1 MKKWNLVVG
10 NKPKAR
16 VLSVLLAVTMS
27 FSLFGCGQTA
37 SDKAN
42 SEASAAA
49 SEVEEEAKDAAS
61 ETVTNPSHSSESGK
75 DETVYIVTDASGNP
89 TNITVNDQLKNKD
102 GKASLVDK
110 TDLKDIVNV
119 NGDGSYKENDD
130 GTITWETGSADV
142 YYQGTTDK
150 TLPVTVSLSYQLDG
164 KDIRPED
171 LAGKSGH
178 VKIRF
183 DYKNTATVREKVGDK
198 EEDVTVPFAMISGA
212 ILPMDKFTNVSVTNG
227 KIMGDGQNNI
237 VVGMAFP
244 GLKDALDWENLKE
257 DAKDDE
263 ARKKLDDVDIP
274 EYVEI
279 EADVKDFALDMTMT
293 MASSNILSDL
303 GGVDDID
310 VSSVTDKMND
320 LQDGTDKLEDGAK
333 KLKNGT
339 SDLKDGVTE
348 LADGTSDMK
357 DGTSDLRDG
366 ASKLKDGTSDLRDG
380 ASDLKDGTSDLVDGA
395 SSLKNGTAELKNG
408 ASDLKN
414 GTSRLKNGT
423 SDLKSGMKKL
433 SDGAATLKNGT
444 SSLSAGTNDLKDGT
458 EKLSSGAKTLSG
470 GAGTLADGLTKLASA
485 TSGLDSKSAGAMES
499 GLSSL
504 VGGLYKV
511 QAGVKTAAGA
521 ISDGTDTS
529 SATLIGGLKAMS
541 LLSATNET
549 EAGRA
554 NENLDS
560 VISYL
565 NAHQEKDITPAD
577 ILSARNGLCTQ
588 YQTMLGTLT
597 QLGYDT
603 ASTPDVSG
611 LAKTLSDKTAAYQ
624 KAASAYADAYAA
636 YKTAD
641 ALASNAADGTSS
653 SASPAKAAVIEDE
666 EDFDKED
673 QSAAEGSEG
682 RAAGTK
688 TSSDAT
694 GHAAED
700 ESTTGNAGTD
710 STGTAGS
717 KETADGENGGTSP
730 ADGTGSVSTESTGS
744 SVSSSAS
751 ATDSSASGNASS
763 PEAET
768 MQSTE
773 AGGDGLTTQIVTLE
787 DASPEVTSISVDDL
801 KKVSDDA
808 YAAMTKAAAEM
819 ADAQTAYTGAIAAQ
833 TILDQNPDSVKA
845 NIDKFNTILAVYNV
859 TIPEDQKY
867 SVYTPAAGGSSDA
880 SGASGSSDPA
890 ASGTVTYGKALDSAI
905 SAKESVGTIKAN
917 ESILRQSQQLE
928 MQSLTSLYKTLN
940 GTADQIGTDLNLY
953 KPMLSKASQMIGSLP
968 TLSSGIQSAA
978 AGASQLSA
986 GAQSLASGAAGA
998 DAGAAKLQAGAKE
1011 LDTGA
1016 GTLKSGI
1023 DSANSGTGN
1032 LYDGA
1037 VSLDDGAGKLY
1048 SGSASL
1054 YDGAGS
1060 LYNGAVKLND
1070 GAGTL
1075 YDGTVDLDN
1084 GAGDLYDGV
1093 IKLDDGAQDLYD
1105 GAKQLLDGSG
1115 DLDDGT
1121 QKLLDGIVKLNDEG
1135 IKKLT
1140 DLFGDNVQDAVD
1152 RIKAVKNASND
1163 YQTFTEIA
1171 PSEDKD
1177 AVNTVK
1183 FVYRTAAVRAE

>member
-10 NKPKAR
+10 NKPKAK

-102 GKASLVDK
+102 GAATLVDK

-119 NGDGSYKENDD
+119 NGDGSYTENSD
-130 GTITWETGSADV
+130 GTITWETESADV

-183 DYKNTATVREKVGDK
+183 DYKNTATVKEKVGGK

-244 GLKDALDWENLKE
+244 GLKDALDWENLKD

-303 GGVDDID
+303 GDVDDID

-333 KLKNGT
+333 QLKDGT
-339 SDLKDGVTE
+339 SDLKDGVSK

-366 ASKLKDGTSDLRDG
+366 ASKLKDGTSDLKDG
-380 ASDLKDGTSDLVDGA
+380 ASDLKDGTSDLKDGA
-395 SSLKNGTAELKNG
+395 SSLKSGTSELKTG
-408 ASDLKN
+408 ASDLKG
-414 GTSRLKNGT
+414 GTSKMKDGAST
-423 SDLKSGMKKL
+423 LKSGMQKL

-470 GAGTLADGLTKLASA
+470 GAGTLAGGLTELASA
-485 TSGLDSKSAGAMES
+485 TSGLDSKSAAMKS
-499 GLSSL
+499 GLTSL
-504 VGGLYKV
+504 VAGLYKV
-511 QAGVKTAAGA
+511 QAGVMTAAGA
-521 ISDGTDTS
+521 ISDGKKDTS
-529 SATLIGGLKAMS
+529 STTLIGGLNAMS
-541 LLSATNET
+541 NLTSENQSAAEDADTKLNT
-549 EAGRA
+549 
-554 NENLDS
+554 
-560 VISYL
+560 VITYL
-565 NAHQEKDITPAD
+565 NNHKEKDITTAD

-588 YQTMLGTLT
+588 YQTMLG
-597 QLGYDT
+597 QLQKWGYYNPDNDSI
-603 ASTPDVSG
+603 STPDVSSLG
-611 LAKTLSDKTAAYQ
+611 NTLTEKTAAYQ
-624 KAASAYADAYAA
+624 KAASAYADAYAT
-636 YKTAD
+636 YKA
-641 ALASNAADGTSS
+641 AEAMSSNAAAAS
-653 SASPAKAAVIEDE
+653 SPAAGAKVASLWDDED
-666 EDFDKED
+666 
-673 QSAAEGSEG
+673 SE
-682 RAAGTK
+682 
-688 TSSDAT
+688 S
-694 GHAAED
+694 ED
-700 ESTTGNAGTD
+700 ESSENADSQAASAVTETSSNTDGSASTGSTGNTNGSEVTNTALAVSSETASTASEDGSASSDMSSD
-710 STGTAGS
+710 SSTAGS
-717 KETADGENGGTSP
+717 
-730 ADGTGSVSTESTGS
+730 
-744 SVSSSAS
+744 SSSQA
-751 ATDSSASGNASS
+751 
-763 PEAET
+763 
-768 MQSTE
+768 QSTE
-773 AGGDGLTTQIVTLE
+773 ERGLTVQTVSQE
-787 DASPEVTSISVDDL
+787 ESPEITSTDVDAL
-801 KKVSDDA
+801 KRASDAA
-808 YAAMTKAAAEM
+808 YSAMTEAATAMAE
-819 ADAQTAYTGAIAAQ
+819 AQTAYTNAMAAK
-833 TILDQNPDSVKA
+833 TIIDQKPDSLKK
-845 NIDKFNTILAVYNV
+845 NIDTFNEVLKTSGM
-859 TIPEDQKY
+859 TIPTGKEYKII
-867 SVYTPAAGGSSDA
+867 T
-880 SGASGSSDPA
+880 SGSSDTTGTTES
-890 ASGTVTYGKALDSAI
+890 SGTDGTASVTYGNALDSAL
-905 SAKESVGTIKAN
+905 SAKESVGAIKVN
-917 ESILRQSQQLE
+917 EGILLQSE
-928 MQSLTSLYKTLN
+928 TTEIASLKSLYQTLN
-940 GTADQIGTDLNLY
+940 AIAGPDGQIEKELN
-953 KPMLSKASQMIGSLP
+953 KNKSMLSNASNMIDSLP
-968 TLSSGIQSAA
+968 ALSSGIKSAA
-978 AGASQLSA
+978 DGASTLSA
-986 GAQSLASGAAGA
+986 GAKSLASGAASA

-1054 YDGAGS
+1054 DDGAGS

-1093 IKLDDGAQDLYD
+1093 VKLDDGAQDLYD
-1105 GAKQLLDGSG
+1105 GAMQLLDGSG

-1121 QKLLDGIVKLNDEG
+1121 QDLLDGIIKLNDEG

-1140 DLFGDNVQDAVD
+1140 ELFGDNVQDAVD

-1183 FVYRTAAVRAE
+1183 FVYRTAAVKAE

>member
-183 DYKNTATVREKVGDK
+183 DYKNTATMKEKVGGK

-244 GLKDALDWENLKE
+244 GLKDALDWENLKK

-263 ARKKLDDVDIP
+263 AKKKLDDIDIP

-279 EADVKDFALDMTMT
+279 EADVKDFSLDMTMT
-293 MASSNILSDL
+293 MASSNILSDFSD
-303 GGVDDID
+303 VDDID
-310 VSSVTDKMND
+310 VSGITDKMNE
-320 LQDGTDKLEDGAK
+320 LQDGTDELEDGAK
-333 KLKNGT
+333 QLKDGT
-339 SDLKDGVTE
+339 SDLKDGVSE

-357 DGTSDLRDG
+357 DGTSDLKDG
-366 ASKLKDGTSDLRDG
+366 ASKLKDGTSDLKDG
-380 ASDLKDGTSDLVDGA
+380 ASDLKDGTSDLKDGA
-395 SSLKNGTAELKNG
+395 SSLKSGTSELKTG
-408 ASDLKN
+408 ASDLKG
-414 GTSRLKNGT
+414 GTSKMKDGAST
-423 SDLKSGMKKL
+423 LKSGMQKL
-433 SDGAATLKNGT
+433 ADGAATLKNGT

-470 GAGTLADGLTKLASA
+470 GAGTLAGGLTELASA
-485 TSGLDSKSAGAMES
+485 TSGLDSKSAAMKS
-499 GLSSL
+499 GLTSL
-504 VGGLYKV
+504 VAGLYKV
-511 QAGVKTAAGA
+511 QAGVMTAAGA
-521 ISDGTDTS
+521 ISDGNEDTS
-529 SATLIGGLKAMS
+529 STTLIGGLKAMS
-541 LLSATNET
+541 QLSKANET

-554 NENLDS
+554 NENLDN

-565 NAHQEKDITPAD
+565 NAHQEKDDITQAD

-588 YQTMLGTLT
+588 YQTMLGQLQKLGYYNPDNDSILTLDEKTLT
-597 QLGYDT
+597 E
-603 ASTPDVSG
+603 
-611 LAKTLSDKTAAYQ
+611 KTSAYQ
-624 KAASAYADAYAA
+624 KAASDYAKAASAYADAYAT
-636 YKTAD
+636 YKA
-641 ALASNAADGTSS
+641 AEAMSSNAAAAS
-653 SASPAKAAVIEDE
+653 SPAAGAKVASLWDDED
-666 EDFDKED
+666 
-673 QSAAEGSEG
+673 SE
-682 RAAGTK
+682 
-688 TSSDAT
+688 S
-694 GHAAED
+694 ED
-700 ESTTGNAGTD
+700 ESSENADSQAASAVTETSSNTDGSASTGSTGNTNGSEVTNTALAVSSETASTASEDGSASSDMSSD
-710 STGTAGS
+710 SSTAGS
-717 KETADGENGGTSP
+717 
-730 ADGTGSVSTESTGS
+730 
-744 SVSSSAS
+744 SSSQA
-751 ATDSSASGNASS
+751 
-763 PEAET
+763 
-768 MQSTE
+768 QSTE
-773 AGGDGLTTQIVTLE
+773 ERGLTVQTVSQE
-787 DASPEVTSISVDDL
+787 ESPEITSTDVDAL
-801 KKVSDDA
+801 KRASDAA
-808 YAAMTKAAAEM
+808 YSAMTEAATAMAE
-819 ADAQTAYTGAIAAQ
+819 AQTAYTNAMAAK
-833 TILDQNPDSVKA
+833 TIIDQKPDSLKK
-845 NIDKFNTILAVYNV
+845 NIDTFNEVLKTSGM
-859 TIPEDQKY
+859 TIPTGKEYKII
-867 SVYTPAAGGSSDA
+867 T
-880 SGASGSSDPA
+880 SGSSDTTGTTDGT
-890 ASGTVTYGKALDSAI
+890 ASVTYGNALDSAL
-905 SAKESVGTIKAN
+905 SAKESVGAIKVN
-917 ESILRQSQQLE
+917 EGILLQSE
-928 MQSLTSLYKTLN
+928 TTEIASLKSLYQTLN
-940 GTADQIGTDLNLY
+940 AIAGPDGQIEKELN
-953 KPMLSKASQMIGSLP
+953 KNKSMLSNASNMIDSLP
-968 TLSSGIQSAA
+968 ALSSGIKSAA
-978 AGASQLSA
+978 DGASTLSA
-986 GAQSLASGAAGA
+986 GAKSLASGAASA

-1054 YDGAGS
+1054 DDGAGS

-1093 IKLDDGAQDLYD
+1093 VKLDDGAQDLYD
-1105 GAKQLLDGSG
+1105 GAMQLLDGSG

-1121 QKLLDGIVKLNDEG
+1121 QDLLDGIIKLNDEG

-1140 DLFGDNVQDAVD
+1140 ELFGDNVQDAVD

-1183 FVYRTAAVRAE
+1183 FVYRTAAVKAE

>member
-183 DYKNTATVREKVGDK
+183 DYKNTATVKEKVGDK

-212 ILPMDKFTNVSVTNG
+212 ILPMNKFTNVSVTNG

-244 GLKDALDWENLKE
+244 GLKDALDWENLKK

-263 ARKKLDDVDIP
+263 AKKKLDDIDIP

-293 MASSNILSDL
+293 MASSNILSDFSD
-303 GGVDDID
+303 VDDID
-310 VSSVTDKMND
+310 VSGITDKMNE
-320 LQDGTDKLEDGAK
+320 LQDGTDELEDGAK
-333 KLKNGT
+333 QLKDGT
-339 SDLKDGVTE
+339 SDLKDGVSE

-357 DGTSDLRDG
+357 DGTSDLKDG
-366 ASKLKDGTSDLRDG
+366 ASKLKDGTSDLKDG
-380 ASDLKDGTSDLVDGA
+380 ASDLKDGTSDLKDGA
-395 SSLKNGTAELKNG
+395 SSLKSGTSELKTG
-408 ASDLKN
+408 ASDLKG
-414 GTSRLKNGT
+414 GTSKLKDGAST
-423 SDLKSGMKKL
+423 LKSGMQKL
-433 SDGAATLKNGT
+433 ADGAATLKNGT

-470 GAGTLADGLTKLASA
+470 GAGTLAGGLTELASA
-485 TSGLDSKSAGAMES
+485 TSGLDSKSAAMKS
-499 GLSSL
+499 GLTSF

-511 QAGVKTAAGA
+511 QAGVMTAAGA
-521 ISDGTDTS
+521 ISDGNEDTS
-529 SATLIGGLKAMS
+529 STTLIGGLNAMS
-541 LLSATNET
+541 NLTSENQSAAEDADTKLNT
-549 EAGRA
+549 
-554 NENLDS
+554 
-560 VISYL
+560 VITYL
-565 NAHQEKDITPAD
+565 NNHKEKDITTAD

-588 YQTMLGTLT
+588 YQTMLGQLQKLGYYNPDNDSILTLDEKTLT
-597 QLGYDT
+597 E
-603 ASTPDVSG
+603 
-611 LAKTLSDKTAAYQ
+611 KTSAYQ
-624 KAASAYADAYAA
+624 KAASDYAKAASAYADAYAT
-636 YKTAD
+636 YKA
-641 ALASNAADGTSS
+641 AEAMSSNAAAASS
-653 SASPAKAAVIEDE
+653 PSAGAKAAAFLWDDED
-666 EDFDKED
+666 
-673 QSAAEGSEG
+673 SE
-682 RAAGTK
+682 
-688 TSSDAT
+688 S
-694 GHAAED
+694 ED
-700 ESTTGNAGTD
+700 ESSENADSEVASVGTAD
-710 STGTAGS
+710 GSAGSASTGSTGITNGSEATNTASAASSEAPNTASEDGSASSDSSTAGS
-717 KETADGENGGTSP
+717 
-730 ADGTGSVSTESTGS
+730 
-744 SVSSSAS
+744 SSSQA
-751 ATDSSASGNASS
+751 
-763 PEAET
+763 
-768 MQSTE
+768 QSTE
-773 AGGDGLTTQIVTLE
+773 ESGLTVQTVSQE
-787 DASPEVTSISVDDL
+787 ESPEITSTDVDAL
-801 KKVSDDA
+801 KRASDAA
-808 YAAMTKAAAEM
+808 YSAMTEAATAMAE
-819 ADAQTAYTGAIAAQ
+819 AQTAYTNAMAAK
-833 TILDQNPDSVKA
+833 TIIDQKPDSLKK
-845 NIDKFNTILAVYNV
+845 NIDTFNEVLKTSGM
-859 TIPEDQKY
+859 TIPTGKEYLKI
-867 SVYTPAAGGSSDA
+867 T
-880 SGASGSSDPA
+880 SGSSDTTGTTES
-890 ASGTVTYGKALDSAI
+890 SGTDGTASVTYGNALDSAL
-905 SAKESVGTIKAN
+905 SAKESVGAIKVN
-917 ESILRQSQQLE
+917 EGILLQSE
-928 MQSLTSLYKTLN
+928 TTENASLKSLYQTLN
-940 GTADQIGTDLNLY
+940 AVAGPDGQIEKELN
-953 KPMLSKASQMIGSLP
+953 KNKSMLSNASNMIDSLP
-968 TLSSGIQSAA
+968 ALSSGIKSAA
-978 AGASQLSA
+978 DGASTLSA
-986 GAQSLASGAAGA
+986 GAKSLASGAAGA

-1054 YDGAGS
+1054 DDGAGS

-1093 IKLDDGAQDLYD
+1093 VKLDDGAQDLYN
-1105 GAKQLLDGSG
+1105 GAMQLLDGSG

-1121 QKLLDGIVKLNDEG
+1121 QKLLDGIIKLNDEG

-1140 DLFGDNVQDAVD
+1140 ELFGDNVQDAVD
-1152 RIKAVKNASND
+1152 RIKAVRNAGSD
-1163 YQTFTEIA
+1163 YQTFTEVA
-1171 PSEDKD
+1171 PTEDKD

-1183 FVYRTAAVRAE
+1183 FVYRTAAVKAE

>member
-1 MKKWNLVVG
+1 MEEKTRKARIVPLWQIRNRIISYRANARLYGWRKYIMKKWNLVVG
-10 NKPKAR
+10 NKPKAK

-212 ILPMDKFTNVSVTNG
+212 ILPMNKFTNVSVTNG

-279 EADVKDFALDMTMT
+279 EADVKDFSLDMTMT
-293 MASSNILSDL
+293 MASSNILSDFSD
-303 GGVDDID
+303 VDDID
-310 VSSVTDKMND
+310 VSGITDKMNE
-320 LQDGTDKLEDGAK
+320 LQDGTDELEDGAK
-333 KLKNGT
+333 QLKDGT
-339 SDLKDGVTE
+339 SDLKDGVSE

-357 DGTSDLRDG
+357 DGTSDLKDG
-366 ASKLKDGTSDLRDG
+366 ASKLKDGTSDLKDG
-380 ASDLKDGTSDLVDGA
+380 ASDLKDGTSKLKDGA
-395 SSLKNGTAELKNG
+395 ST
-408 ASDLKN
+408 
-414 GTSRLKNGT
+414 
-423 SDLKSGMKKL
+423 LKSGMQKL
-433 SDGAATLKNGT
+433 ADGAATLKNG
-444 SSLSAGTNDLKDGT
+444 SSTLSTGTDDLKAGTGQLK
-458 EKLSSGAKTLSG
+458 SGAQAVSTGAGNLSG
-470 GAGTLADGLTKLASA
+470 GLNKLASA
-485 TSGLDSKSAGAMES
+485 TSGLDSTSAATMKS
-499 GLSSL
+499 GLTSL
-504 VGGLYKV
+504 VAGLYKV
-511 QAGVKTAAGA
+511 QAGVMTAAGA
-521 ISDGTDTS
+521 ISDGNEDTS
-529 SATLIGGLKAMS
+529 STTLIGGLKAMS
-541 LLSATNET
+541 KLSEANET

-554 NENLDS
+554 NTNLDN

-565 NAHQEKDITPAD
+565 NAHPEQDITLAD
-577 ILSARNGLCTQ
+577 ILSARNGLCKQ
-588 YQTMLGTLT
+588 YQTMLG
-597 QLGYDT
+597 QLQNWGYYNPDN
-603 ASTPDVSG
+603 ASISTPDVSSLG
-611 LAKTLSDKTAAYQ
+611 KTLTEKTSAYQ
-624 KAASAYADAYAA
+624 TAASAYADAYAT
-636 YKTAD
+636 YKA
-641 ALASNAADGTSS
+641 AEAMSSNAAT
-653 SASPAKAAVIEDE
+653 ASYHAARAKAAPFLLDDEDTE
-666 EDFDKED
+666 
-673 QSAAEGSEG
+673 S
-682 RAAGTK
+682 
-688 TSSDAT
+688 
-694 GHAAED
+694 ED
-700 ESTTGNAGTD
+700 ESSENAY
-710 STGTAGS
+710 SEAASAG
-717 KETADGENGGTSP
+717 KETSSNTDGS
-730 ADGTGSVSTESTGS
+730 ASTGS
-744 SVSSSAS
+744 TDGSGAGDSSDTAGNGATVSSETAS
-751 ATDSSASGNASS
+751 TASTVSSETASTASTVS
-763 PEAET
+763 SET
-768 MQSTE
+768 ASTASTVSSETASTASTVSSETTNTASEDGSSSSQEQSTE
-773 AGGDGLTTQIVTLE
+773 EGGLIEQTFSQVESQEITSTDV
-787 DASPEVTSISVDDL
+787 DAL
-801 KKVSDDA
+801 KQASDAA
-808 YAAMTKAAAEM
+808 YSAMTKAATAMAE
-819 ADAQTAYTGAIAAQ
+819 AQTAYTNAMAAK
-833 TILDQNPDSVKA
+833 TIIDQKPDSLKA
-845 NIDKFNTILAVYNV
+845 NIDTFNKILADKVE
-859 TIPEDQKY
+859 IPEKQKY
-867 SVYTPAAGGSSDA
+867 SVYPPTTGESSDTT
-880 SGASGSSDPA
+880 GTTVP
-890 ASGTVTYGKALDSAI
+890 SGTDGTASVTYGNALDSAL
-905 SAKESVGTIKAN
+905 SAKESVGAIKVN
-917 ESILRQSQQLE
+917 EGILLQSE
-928 MQSLTSLYKTLN
+928 TTEIASLKSLYQTLN
-940 GTADQIGTDLNLY
+940 AVAGPDGQIEKELN
-953 KPMLSKASQMIGSLP
+953 KNKSMLSNASNMIDSLP

-1023 DSANSGTGN
+1023 DSANSGVGS
-1032 LYDGA
+1032 LYDGT
-1037 VSLDDGAGKLY
+1037 VSLD
-1048 SGSASL
+1048 
-1054 YDGAGS
+1054 DGAGS
-1060 LYNGAVKLND
+1060 LYNGTVSLDD
-1070 GAGTL
+1070 GAGSL
-1075 YDGTVDLDN
+1075 YDG
-1084 GAGDLYDGV
+1084 AS
-1093 IKLDDGAQDLYD
+1093 KLDDGAQDLYD
-1105 GAKQLLDGSG
+1105 GAMQLLDGSG

-1121 QKLLDGIVKLNDEG
+1121 QDLLDGIIKLNDEG

-1140 DLFGDNVQDAVD
+1140 ELFGDNVQDAVD
-1152 RIKAVKNASND
+1152 RIKAVRNAGSD
-1163 YQTFTEIA
+1163 YQTFTEVA
-1171 PSEDKD
+1171 PTEDKD

-1183 FVYRTAAVRAE
+1183 FVYRTAAVKAE